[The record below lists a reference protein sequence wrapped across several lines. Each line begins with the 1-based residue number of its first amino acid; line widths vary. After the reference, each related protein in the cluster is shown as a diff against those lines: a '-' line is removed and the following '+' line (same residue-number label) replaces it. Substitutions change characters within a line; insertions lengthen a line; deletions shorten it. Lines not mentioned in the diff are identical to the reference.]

1 MSPEQYRK
9 LRDKEKSSENSKNF
23 AAFGPRSFQSRSLRS
38 FQEDLEKGKRGH
50 LMPVFN
56 AKQKLAAG
64 KIKAEDIP
72 YMQRL
77 GSWDNADLGGKAK
90 RVEGNKW
97 DAVYNAAADSAPPRF
112 DWTGQ
117 SARTGPQQQQR
128 QQQQPSKP
136 NAGKGQAPPPP
147 KKFGWF

>member
-9 LRDKEKSSENSKNF
+9 LREKEKKAENSKNF
-23 AAFGPRSFQSRSLRS
+23 GAYGPRSFQSRSLRS

-64 KIKAEDIP
+64 KIKPEDIP

-90 RVEGNKW
+90 KVEANKW
-97 DAVYNAAADSAPPRF
+97 DKIYNNNAEASPPKF

-117 SARTGPQQQQR
+117 AARTGPQQQQQKANAK
-128 QQQQPSKP
+128 QQ
-136 NAGKGQAPPPP
+136 AQAP